1 MLDWIR
7 ELWRDCCEGSQ
18 TLKELNIYMI
28 PTGYGVFVFYENPK
42 HTTQKEKTNEIEK
55 STLV

>member
-42 HTTQKEKTNEIEK
+42 HTTQKEKNQ
-55 STLV
+55 